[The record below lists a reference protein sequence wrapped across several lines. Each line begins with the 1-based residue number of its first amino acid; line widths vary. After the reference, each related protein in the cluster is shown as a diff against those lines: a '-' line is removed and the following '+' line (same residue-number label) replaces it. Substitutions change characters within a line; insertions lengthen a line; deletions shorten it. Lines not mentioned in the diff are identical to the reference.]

1 VFGSDFSNLTVGI
14 YSAAA
19 ITLPNG
25 VYTGS
30 VTVQPSGGGAPT
42 IISVTLTV
50 TGKFILSPASI
61 TATTNRSVQQTLSV
75 KGAADPMGF
84 TAKPVIIT
92 GTGSSGRWLDVVQV
106 GTQFTPIDLT
116 VTINSGGL
124 SPGTYQGAI
133 DLLPSRVGAAEVVTD
148 AQRVAV
154 TLNVQSTGDISV
166 STNPGTPVTSLSFAA
181 QVGGQAPGVQS
192 FRVSSAAGAAGI
204 PFTYSSGAPWLLLN
218 NAPSGQ
224 ALTQATLAASV
235 NPANL
240 AAGSYNAN
248 ITLVPTGGQTV
259 TIPVALSVTPSSF
272 VSASPASF
280 TANYAAGGPAPAPQ
294 TIQVSGNGGA
304 LPFTA
309 AATSAGN
316 WLAVSPSTGS
326 TSAGGTT
333 PLTVSFV
340 NLAALSPNQTY
351 TGTVVVSGASGS
363 TGSTTINVS
372 LTVTAA
378 LPTIN
383 GLTNAASFTSGGL
396 SAGEIITIFG
406 TALGPQTGVAVTPD
420 LLTDSRLPT
429 TLGGT
434 QVLVSGIPAPLL
446 YASAT
451 QISAIVPYE
460 VSSPIFLQNLN
471 VQVRYQGQTSNGV
484 SRSQLAAA
492 PGLFTADASGGGQ
505 GAILNSDLSPN
516 SAANPAKKGDIV
528 VLYLTGD
535 GQTIPG
541 SVSGKLTPTSPPFPQ
556 PILPPS
562 VTIGGLSAPVVF
574 YAEAPGLVAG
584 VLQINVQVPNGAGSG
599 DLPVVVAFGDARSQ
613 LTAAGTGAVTLT
625 VR

>member
-1 VFGSDFSNLTVGI
+1 LFGSDLSNLSVGI

-30 VTVQPSGGGAPT
+30 VTIQPSGGGAPT

-61 TATTNRSVQQTLSV
+61 IATTNRSVQQTISV
-75 KGAADPMGF
+75 KGAADPTGF

-92 GTGSSGRWLDVVQV
+92 GAGSSGRWLDVVQV

-116 VTINSGGL
+116 VTINAGGL
-124 SPGTYQGAI
+124 APGTYQGAI

-148 AQRVAV
+148 AQRVTV
-154 TLNVQSTGDISV
+154 TLNVQSSGDISV
-166 STNPGTPVTSLSFAA
+166 TTNSGTPVTALSFVA
-181 QVGGQAPGVQS
+181 QVGGQAPAAQA

-224 ALTQATLAASV
+224 ALTQATLAVTA

-240 AAGSYNAN
+240 AAGTYNAN

-280 TANYAAGGPAPAPQ
+280 TANYAAGDLAPTPQ
-294 TIQVSGNGGA
+294 IIQVSGNGAA

-309 AATSAGN
+309 TATSAGN
-316 WLAVSPSTGS
+316 WLAVSPTAGT

-333 PLTVSFV
+333 PLTVSFA
-340 NLAALSPNQTY
+340 NLGALAANRTY
-351 TGTVVVSGASGS
+351 TGTIVVSGANGA
-363 TGSTTINVS
+363 TGSTTVNVS
-372 LTVTAA
+372 LAVTAP
-378 LPTIN
+378 LSTIS
-383 GLTNAASFTSGGL
+383 GVTNAGSFASGGL
-396 SAGEIITIFG
+396 SAGEIITLFG
-406 TALGPQTGVAVTPD
+406 TALGPQPGVAVTPD
-420 LLTDSRLPT
+420 LITDGRLPT
-429 TLGGT
+429 TLAGT

-471 VQVRYQGQTSNGV
+471 VQVRYQGQTSNGI

-492 PGLFTADASGGGQ
+492 PGIFTADSSGAGQ

-541 SVSGKLTPTSPPFPQ
+541 SVSGKLTPTTPPFPQ
-556 PILPPS
+556 PILAPS
-562 VTIGGLSAPVVF
+562 VTIDGLSAPIIF

-584 VLQINVQVPNGAGSG
+584 VLQINVQVPNGAGAG
-599 DLPVVVAFGDARSQ
+599 DVPVVVSFGDARSQ
-613 LTAAGTGAVTLT
+613 LTASGKGAVTLA